1 MSYDTDE
8 IDRLVS
14 HGVPDPT
21 DRFDVDALNR
31 PLAELQFASADETHR
46 HIARHVI
53 DDVARRTDPNHS
65 ADLGAFLGLLTSFG
79 VLGRIAASG
88 RLTARSRIEE
98 LGTWWFSFFMY
109 YASGPPPARLRQF
122 LALADAGV
130 LRFIGADISV
140 TTDAASG
147 RFVARS
153 SSHPDSIVGNAFV
166 DARIASPSVSRTTDV
181 LLRRL
186 YERGEVVEEVVS
198 DGDGWSANSGKVVV
212 TGNDLRIVRN
222 DGTAHPRR
230 HGVGVFTNR
239 PAAGTFARP
248 RTNAASFR
256 QNDTIARSILRT
268 LANVRTAVAVPSDTV
283 AS

>member
-1 MSYDTDE
+1 MQC
-8 IDRLVS
+8 
-14 HGVPDPT
+14 VPNPT

-31 PLAELQFASADETHR
+31 PLAALQFASADETHR
-46 HIARHVI
+46 HIARHVVA
-53 DDVARRTDPNHS
+53 DVARRTDPTYS
-65 ADLGAFLGLLTSFG
+65 ADLGAFTGLLTSFG
-79 VLGRIAASG
+79 AIGRIAASG
-88 RLTARSRIEE
+88 RLTARSRIDDF
-98 LGTWWFSFFMY
+98 GIWWFSFFMY

-130 LRFIGADISV
+130 LRFIGADVSV
-140 TTDAASG
+140 TGDPASG

-153 SSHPDSIVGNAFV
+153 TSHPDSVVGTAFV
-166 DARIASPSVSRTTDV
+166 DARIATPSVSRTTDV

-186 YERGEVVEEVVS
+186 HERGEVVEEVVS

-212 TGNDLRIVRN
+212 TGNDLRIVRR
-222 DGTAHPRR
+222 DGSAHPRR